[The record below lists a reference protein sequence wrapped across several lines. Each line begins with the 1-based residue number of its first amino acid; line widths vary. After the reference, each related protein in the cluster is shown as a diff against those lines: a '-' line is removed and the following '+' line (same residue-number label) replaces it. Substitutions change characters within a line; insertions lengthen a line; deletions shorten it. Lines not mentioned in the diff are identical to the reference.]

1 MQKTRAP
8 LESAGQ
14 DTSKTLIKSGG
25 PLHIRSLSTAYDQLS
40 AKKLFVMKFLNS
52 PASLL
57 NGCHLN
63 ERKALGALCILV
75 TDNLSIPNLAYTVK
89 QFEKVAFRSIE
100 R

>member
-1 MQKTRAP
+1 
-8 LESAGQ
+8 
-14 DTSKTLIKSGG
+14 
-25 PLHIRSLSTAYDQLS
+25 
-40 AKKLFVMKFLNS
+40 MKFLNRA
-52 PASLL
+52 ASLL
-57 NGCHLN
+57 DGCHLN